1 MNLKELLELSEKLE
15 DRINAYWNFY
25 TIVVLAVA
33 GWLVSGLPSYKT
45 IDAIVLAFTLG
56 AFFLANISV
65 IRFATLKL
73 TALESEIETIASSAD
88 LKSEKYIEQ
97 LRTWSIPNRMALSW
111 VLHLLVDIAVL
122 TAIFV
127 KGGG

>member
-45 IDAIVLAFTLG
+45 IDAIVLAITLG
-56 AFFLANISV
+56 AFFLSNISV
-65 IRFATLKL
+65 IRFATL
-73 TALESEIETIASSAD
+73 
-88 LKSEKYIEQ
+88 
-97 LRTWSIPNRMALSW
+97 
-111 VLHLLVDIAVL
+111 
-122 TAIFV
+122 
-127 KGGG
+127 

>member
-1 MNLKELLELSEKLE
+1 MSLKELLDLSEKLE

-33 GWLVSGLPSYKT
+33 GWLVSGLPSFKT
-45 IDAIVLAFTLG
+45 IDAIVLAIALG

-88 LKSEKYIEQ
+88 LKSEKYIKQ
-97 LRTWSIPNRMALSW
+97 LRSWSIPNRMALSW